1 MDNAAEKSG
10 SFSIDDAMRLAKS
23 DAGKKIFTALQST
36 HAQQIQEAMSHAQTG
51 DMEQAKKALS
61 AMLASEEV
69 QSLIKSLGG

>member
-1 MDNAAEKSG
+1 MNNVTGKSG
-10 SFSIDDAMRLAKS
+10 NISMDDAMKLAKS
-23 DAGKKIFTALQST
+23 DAGRKIFSALQST
-36 HAQQIQEAMSHAQTG
+36 HAQQIQEAMNHAQTG